1 MKSIAIAALAW
12 AFSVFALGL
21 IARVTY
27 MVFMIGW
34 GLL

>member
-1 MKSIAIAALAW
+1 MKSIAIAAFVW